1 MSKGILRSAS
11 RRSNMWSKLSNI
23 VTIFYCSFLADEIQ
37 SVDSHFV
44 HDGFFSSVP
53 QCKYHLII
61 LDNFLLVYLFVLCVY
76 VSAAYIF
83 DSDAFLHI
91 FLSVIIFKDIGH
103 IKYEVRTVHHTEL
116 IFVMPK
122 NLSVPLQDIF
132 AERENT
138 YLLMYA
144 HW

>member
-1 MSKGILRSAS
+1 M
-11 RRSNMWSKLSNI
+11 
-23 VTIFYCSFLADEIQ
+23 
-37 SVDSHFV
+37 
-44 HDGFFSSVP
+44 
-53 QCKYHLII
+53 
-61 LDNFLLVYLFVLCVY
+61 Y